1 MHIEKDI
8 SLWDDE
14 DNFYYDVVEMRWSH
28 KPLKVRSLVGII
40 PLFAVEIIP
49 MDLLKN

>member
-1 MHIEKDI
+1 MADGAT
-8 SLWDDE
+8 
-14 DNFYYDVVEMRWSH
+14 NR
-28 KPLKVRSLVGII
+28 LKVRSLVGII